1 VEAVSDERALEYG
14 RLLVDRCIDP
24 KPGWQVM
31 VLSTPLAR
39 PVLDEVQRQL
49 GRRGAYCL
57 LRLDWALERFPGIPY
72 AWATEAPD
80 DLLRELAPIEL
91 HAVEHIDAR
100 ITIEA
105 PENTRDGTELGGARH
120 GLIRTATKPYYK
132 RSMSMAM
139 PWVSCQYP
147 TEGLAQDAGMTLSEL
162 EDFMYGAILRDW
174 DNELATMQRVAER
187 FGRADQVRIVGDGTD
202 LRFSIAGRVAEVDS
216 ARVNMPGGEVF
227 FAPVE
232 DSTEGVI
239 SYSEFPA
246 VLDGNEVAG
255 ARLRFEGGRVVEASA
270 EANEEFL
277 LATLDTD
284 DGARRLGEFGIG
296 CNEGIQRHMK
306 NVLFDE
312 KMGGTIHLAIGQS
325 YEFQGGKNTSA
336 VHWDMVKDLRNGG
349 RIELDGEVVQENG
362 RWVF

>member
-1 VEAVSDERALEYG
+1 VEAVSDPRVLEYG

-24 KPGWQVM
+24 QPGWQVM

-39 PVLDEVQRQL
+39 PVVEEVEREL
-49 GRRGAYCL
+49 ARRGAYCL
-57 LRLDWALERFPGIPY
+57 LRLDWGLERFPGVPY
-72 AWATEAPD
+72 AWSAEAPV
-80 DLLRELAPIEL
+80 DLLGELPPIEL
-91 HAVEHIDAR
+91 HAVQGIDAR

-105 PENTRDGTELGGARH
+105 PENTRDGTELGGERH
-120 GLIRTATKPYYK
+120 GLIRKATKPYYK
-132 RSMSMAM
+132 RSMSKEI
-139 PWVSCQYP
+139 PWVSCQFP
-147 TEGLAQDAGMTLSEL
+147 TEGLAQDAGMTLPEL

-174 DNELATMQRVAER
+174 EEEIERMQRLAAR
-187 FGRADQVRIVGDGTD
+187 FEGGRDVRILGDGTD
-202 LRFSIAGRVAEVDS
+202 LRLSIDGRPAEVDD
-216 ARVNMPGGEVF
+216 ARVNMPGGEFF

-232 DSTEGVI
+232 DATEGVI

-246 VLDGNEVAG
+246 VLDGNEVG
-255 ARLRFEGGRVVEASA
+255 GVRLRFEGGRVVDASA
-270 EANEEFL
+270 ESNEDFL

-284 DGARRLGEFGIG
+284 EGARRLGEFGIG

-312 KMGGTIHLAIGQS
+312 KMGGTVHLAIGQS
-325 YEFQGGKNTSA
+325 YAFQGGKNTSA

-362 RWVF
+362 RWVS